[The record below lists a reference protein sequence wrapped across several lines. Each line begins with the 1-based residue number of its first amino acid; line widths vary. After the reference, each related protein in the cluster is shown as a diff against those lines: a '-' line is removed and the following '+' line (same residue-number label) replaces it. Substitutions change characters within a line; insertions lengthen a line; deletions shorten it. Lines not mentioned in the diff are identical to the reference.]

1 MRKTERL
8 HAIARQLAI
17 CKNCYSINHHSLFK
31 VRNAECLN
39 HQRGLIVTA
48 GLVRQLFWDTQ
59 QTFVCYVCTLPH
71 TIVCVKYLFLN
82 FLKLFSGR
90 FYPDTYACTST
101 IEKSLLL
108 YLNCLTQVYHCLTQD
123 TSLNIA
129 QSYTRLF
136 IYLAQVAQFHTF
148 LFRHLLEGI
157 FQKYRSR
164 NSGKY

>member
-8 HAIARQLAI
+8 HAIVRQLAI
-17 CKNCYSINHHSLFK
+17 RKNCYSINHHSLFK

-39 HQRGLIVTA
+39 HRLWLIVTA

-59 QTFVCYVCTLPH
+59 QTFVCCWCYYITYVCMCQH
-71 TIVCVKYLFLN
+71 LFLN

-108 YLNCLTQVYHCLTQD
+108 YLKLLD
-123 TSLNIA
+123 ASISL
-129 QSYTRLF
+129 SYTRYKSEYCTILHKTFYISCTSRTISYFF
-136 IYLAQVAQFHTF
+136 ISPFI
-148 LFRHLLEGI
+148 RRNI
-157 FQKYRSR
+157 SKIQK
-164 NSGKY
+164 

>member
-59 QTFVCYVCTLPH
+59 QTFVCCWCYYITYVCMCQH
-71 TIVCVKYLFLN
+71 LF
-82 FLKLFSGR
+82 FKLF
-90 FYPDTYACTST
+90 
-101 IEKSLLL
+101 K
-108 YLNCLTQVYHCLTQD
+108 
-123 TSLNIA
+123 
-129 QSYTRLF
+129 
-136 IYLAQVAQFHTF
+136 TF
-148 LFRHLLEGI
+148 FW
-157 FQKYRSR
+157 
-164 NSGKY
+164 